1 MKNKKVKFI
10 VDAAVIAALYVVLT
24 YLAAAF
30 KLSSGVIQV
39 RFSEAL
45 TILPVFTPA
54 AIPGLFVGCILANAL
69 TGAVVI
75 DVICG
80 SIATLIGAVGA
91 WLIGKYVMNRLKYA
105 YFLAPLPTI
114 IANAAIVPF
123 VLRYAYGMQ
132 DAMWYMVLTVGLGE
146 IISAGMFG
154 VVLYLAIRS
163 RASRLFCFSDAFF
176 FFRRLRTEVLIVL
189 AFEFSVIQFSAL
201 VRLFTEIFLK
211 IRVGR
216 NDIKR
221 PSVEF

>member
-30 KLSSGVIQV
+30 NLSSAVIQV

-123 VLRYAYGMQ
+123 VLRYAIRNAGRDVVYG
-132 DAMWYMVLTVGLGE
+132 
-146 IISAGMFG
+146 
-154 VVLYLAIRS
+154 
-163 RASRLFCFSDAFF
+163 ASRGARRNY
-176 FFRRLRTEVLIVL
+176 FRGNVWGSALSCNSFPCVTPVLILRRVFL
-189 AFEFSVIQFSAL
+189 FSEASDRSTDSIG
-201 VRLFTEIFLK
+201 
-211 IRVGR
+211 IRVFRYTVFCACPPFYR
-216 NDIKR
+216 NF
-221 PSVEF
+221 SQNTGWT